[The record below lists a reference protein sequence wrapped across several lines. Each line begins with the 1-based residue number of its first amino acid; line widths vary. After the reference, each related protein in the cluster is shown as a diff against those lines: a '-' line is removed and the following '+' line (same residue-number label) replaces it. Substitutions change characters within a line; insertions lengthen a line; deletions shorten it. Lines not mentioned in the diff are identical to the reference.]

1 MAWRLTAERRMNTMR
16 TVRSVVDPAVFIHP
30 AAICESH
37 EIGEGTRVWA
47 FAHVMAGAIV
57 GRHCNVCDHAF
68 IEGGARLGDR
78 VTVKNNAMIWEGVT
92 VEDDVFIG
100 PGVILTNDRY
110 PRSPRMFEV
119 AARYGRKE
127 NWLTPAHIRRGAS
140 IGAGAIIVCGIT
152 VGRFAGVG
160 AGAVVTADVPDHR
173 LVYGNPARPAGWLC
187 TCGRPLDDS
196 LTCTGCTCHYSLCGD
211 TLSQGE

>member
-1 MAWRLTAERRMNTMR
+1 MSTA
-16 TVRSVVDPAVFIHP
+16 RSVINPAAFVHP
-30 AAICESH
+30 AAICESQ

-47 FAHVMAGAIV
+47 FAHVLDGAII
-57 GRHCNVCDHAF
+57 GCNCNVGDHAF

-78 VTVKNNAMIWEGVT
+78 VTIKNNAMLWEGVT

-100 PGVILTNDRY
+100 PGVIFTNDRY

-119 AARYGRKE
+119 GARYGRKE
-127 NWLTPAHIRRGAS
+127 NWLTPTHIRRGAS
-140 IGAGAIIVCGIT
+140 IGAGAIIGCGIT

-160 AGAVVTADVPDHR
+160 AGAVVTGDVPDHR

-187 TCGRPLDDS
+187 TCGRPLDETLTCSECGRHYNLRGDS
-196 LTCTGCTCHYSLCGD
+196 LLHGD
-211 TLSQGE
+211 